1 MTDPYQVLG
10 VDPSASDAE
19 VKKAYRE
26 PKKVGRPDKIGEKSL
41 PGTEKGRMVQVQRK
55 M

>member
-19 VKKAYRE
+19 VMPFPRE
-26 PKKVGRPDKIGEKSL
+26 LTTPPVMNTYLTCFLIPFSNSSL
-41 PGTEKGRMVQVQRK
+41 FTLHH
-55 M
+55 